1 MEEEKQVAQI
11 AGILDRFNSV
21 KHFLQLSVV
30 VVVDDDDDDGDDALS
45 LVASYNNSIKKGF
58 GTLLNPP
65 LLAPKDK

>member
-1 MEEEKQVAQI
+1 M
-11 AGILDRFNSV
+11 
-21 KHFLQLSVV
+21 VV
-30 VVVDDDDDDGDDALS
+30 VAVDEDDDDGDDALS